1 MENENEIYEFFNLP
15 EELDL
20 MNKAE
25 AALFLGFKSMR
36 KIDQIPFL
44 QQKKKRV
51 GRESMWRISDV
62 AEYFNILEA
71 LNEQKKTKKTK
82 KIN

>member
-1 MENENEIYEFFNLP
+1 MTNENEIYEFFNLP
-15 EELDL
+15 QELDL

-25 AALFLGFKSMR
+25 AAQLLGFKSMR

-44 QQKKKRV
+44 QQKKLRV

-71 LNEQKKTKKTK
+71 LNEQKNKKNK
-82 KIN
+82 KN